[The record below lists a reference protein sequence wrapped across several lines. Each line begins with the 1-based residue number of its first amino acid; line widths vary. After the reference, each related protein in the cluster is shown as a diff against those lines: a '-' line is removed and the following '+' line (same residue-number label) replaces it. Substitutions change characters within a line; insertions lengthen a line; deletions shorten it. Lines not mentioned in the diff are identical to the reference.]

1 MAHVTPHPRVEDRQ
15 RRLGSICDD
24 PQRVRLADGAEI
36 GLRPIHDDDEAR
48 IARAFVR
55 LSPQSRRRRFLSL
68 AHELTPAQQRYL
80 TIVDHRDHEA
90 VVATEPDSGEIIGV
104 ARYVRLRDRPLV
116 AEVATAVIDEW
127 QSRGIG
133 QALFNALTERAERN
147 GVERFAATV
156 SPENAPIKHWLRRT
170 GTAPRQN
177 GHELEYEFPVTALAC
192 HRAPIVQAP
201 AAPARHRR
209 ELIGIGLVLFSA
221 AGFGSLAVLAQ
232 LAYGAGVSVFG
243 LLFGRFV
250 IAAILLWLI
259 ALALRRPLPGRRL
272 ALVGL
277 ALGCGYS
284 LVALSFAAS
293 LRHIDANLADLL
305 EYAYPTLVS
314 LGAVGLGR
322 ERWSRRRATAL
333 AVAGTGILLALA
345 GGGTG
350 VIDPLGVALALIA
363 ALIYAAYVLAS
374 ASLLGRVDP
383 LVLAALV
390 ATGAA
395 LVFSVQ
401 AAATNQLGPRGGLS
415 GLGLLVAVALSSS
428 VLGTSAFMAGIRRLG
443 PSRASIVSSAE
454 PALTALF
461 AFAALGEHFG
471 PVQLIGAGLV
481 LASVPILELKRR
493 PTQSTPRNEYPLRTS
508 TATQSEIQPR
518 RPGERRTTSPLPPVE
533 HINRQPTR
541 AARSWPHGSH
551 SRTIDFGAHRD

>member
-1 MAHVTPHPRVEDRQ
+1 MAHVTPHPRVADRQ

-24 PQRVRLADGAEI
+24 PQRIRLADGAEI
-36 GLRPIHDDDEAR
+36 ALRAISDDDEAR
-48 IARAFVR
+48 IARAFAR

-68 AHELTPAQQRYL
+68 AQELTPAQLRYL

-90 VVATEPDSGEIIGV
+90 VVAAEPDSGEIIGV

-116 AEVATAVIDEW
+116 AEVASAVIDEW

-133 QALFNALTERAERN
+133 QALFNALAERAEQN

-156 SPENAPIKHWLRRT
+156 SAENGPVKHWLRRT
-170 GTAPRQN
+170 GTAPHEN
-177 GHELEYEFPVTALAC
+177 GYELEYEFPVTALAC
-192 HRAPIVQAP
+192 HRTPIVQAP
-201 AAPARHRR
+201 AAPSTRR
-209 ELIGIGLVLFSA
+209 CELIGVGLVLFSA
-221 AGFGSLAVLAQ
+221 TGFGSLAVLAQ
-232 LAYGAGVSVFG
+232 LAYGAGLSVFG

-259 ALALRRPLPGRRL
+259 ALALRRPLPGRRV

-277 ALGCGYS
+277 ALGWGYS

-314 LGAVGLGR
+314 VGAVGLGR

-350 VIDPLGVALALIA
+350 VIDPLGVVLALIA

-395 LVFSVQ
+395 LVFSVD

-428 VLGTSAFMAGIRRLG
+428 VLGTSAFLAGMRRLG

-471 PVQLIGAGLV
+471 PVQLIGAALV
-481 LASVPILELKRR
+481 LASVPILELKGR
-493 PTQSTPRNEYPLRTS
+493 PTRSTSRKEYPRRTS
-508 TATQSEIQPR
+508 SATQSHQAAP
-518 RPGERRTTSPLPPVE
+518 PG
-533 HINRQPTR
+533 R
-541 AARSWPHGSH
+541 AAHQSVAASARRAHQSATDPTPAPRS
-551 SRTIDFGAHRD
+551 SR